1 MEQVAERVFFR
12 ADKEAEEETVKVYA
26 VMNMFEDVE
35 LLMNVFK
42 LKADAIEYASTEAR
56 YNEVDEYV
64 VIEKEWL

>member
-1 MEQVAERVFFR
+1 MEQVVERVFFR

-42 LKADAIEYASTEAR
+42 LKADAIEYAKMEAD

>member
-35 LLMNVFK
+35 LLMNVFE

-56 YNEVDEYV
+56 YNEVDEYI